1 MVSEVQLHNH
11 FNSDSLSKGS
21 MAGNWREY
29 PRKEDGLWQSD
40 IEWRSKTGFI
50 PPEGKQS
57 SHKKMSDETSG
68 SHPRHNQ
75 ETCI

>member
-50 PPEGKQS
+50 PPEGK
-57 SHKKMSDETSG
+57 
-68 SHPRHNQ
+68 
-75 ETCI
+75 